1 MYSMTTHVRWRDLD
15 SNAHMANSAYLDIA
29 VDCRL
34 RYFADS
40 GFSVGEFARLGF
52 GPVVRRDEVDYAHEL
67 GLLDVARAT
76 LSVCGRSEDGS
87 RFRLRNRILR
97 DQDETLAATV
107 TTTGGWLDLR
117 ARKLR
122 VPPPEIAAL
131 LSSLEREP
139 DFETLPSIVR

>member
-1 MYSMTTHVRWRDLD
+1 V
-15 SNAHMANSAYLDIA
+15 
-29 VDCRL
+29 
-34 RYFADS
+34 
-40 GFSVGEFARLGF
+40 
-52 GPVVRRDEVDYAHEL
+52 
-67 GLLDVARAT
+67 T